1 MLRKTIPT
9 VCSNDIFDAP
19 FDFAELCGG
28 HPMLTRVACIRW
40 LFWPRKR
47 LLAGCDSIFFAA
59 LLPSRCL
66 CLCWLTGSMAGWLA
80 VLGQTLCF
88 GWRIFRFLVARA
100 RCKLIFVAVCL
111 PCRRLVTAGTQA
123 CGRFSPF
130 LCLFFFCASFP
141 YAAAAFAAF
150 VAAAAAAADWWCQWL
165 AEEAS
170 LSPPEGQ
177 VCALLPSIRGAST
190 P

>member
-1 MLRKTIPT
+1 MIYSMPPLTLRNF
-9 VCSNDIFDAP
+9 VGDI
-19 FDFAELCGG
+19 
-28 HPMLTRVACIRW
+28 
-40 LFWPRKR
+40 
-47 LLAGCDSIFFAA
+47 
-59 LLPSRCL
+59 RCL
-66 CLCWLTGSMAGWLA
+66 PVLLVFAGFSGQEKGCWQAAIRSFSPPCFLPGVCVCVGSLARWLA

-150 VAAAAAAADWWCQWL
+150 VAAAAAAAD
-165 AEEAS
+165 
-170 LSPPEGQ
+170 
-177 VCALLPSIRGAST
+177 
-190 P
+190 